1 MRSPAAR
8 WVRYPP
14 LADGAPGCRTQPASL
29 KHMSARLPGECLRL
43 LDFQRGVIAR
53 WQAAAVGLEPTTI
66 DAMLRRYRWQS
77 LYREVYATFTG
88 DPPRECV
95 PWAAV
100 LRAGDGAV
108 LSRYTAAEL
117 DGLADKPSE
126 VIHVTVGHD
135 QRARIASDGQAARAP
150 RLVLHRSHRFEAIRH
165 PARTPPRTRAVE
177 TVLDLTQL
185 AATFDAALVAVP
197 CMQPTPRDTGAAARG
212 FDQTRQDALAQ

>member
-108 LSRYTAAEL
+108 LSRHTAAEL

-126 VIHVTVGHD
+126 SFTS
-135 QRARIASDGQAARAP
+135 RSAMTSAP
-150 RLVLHRSHRFEAIRH
+150 GLPATGRP
-165 PARTPPRTRAVE
+165 PARRVWCCT
-177 TVLDLTQL
+177 
-185 AATFDAALVAVP
+185 AATDSRPSGTRPGLPRVLVQWKR
-197 CMQPTPRDTGAAARG
+197 CWT
-212 FDQTRQDALAQ
+212 